1 LTADAAYAKL
11 LSSTEREMTN
21 ADHILIAQELQMFH
35 YELENIMKA
44 VHYKLDTSHLYSWL
58 SRCEIA
64 EA

>member
-1 LTADAAYAKL
+1 
-11 LSSTEREMTN
+11 MTN
-21 ADHILIAQELQMFH
+21 ADHILIAQELQIFH